1 MTQEPLDKE
10 KLLDEYM
17 LDVIHRNNAMKEY
30 QDSLK
35 KEYTKKPL
43 EEIKSLLKTNMEEER
58 AYLGLKDDNRKPY
71 NDFELLQREI
81 PRNIVAQYYRDTEE
95 VKQIN
100 ESAANQMNSLKENP
114 SLSTEEKDKKIS
126 LIREIAGQK
135 LDVEYQKHLPEIEDR
150 GYEKQTYI
158 AILARRE
165 VDVYN
170 RQVVQEEFNANRK
183 DDDLQ
188 LFIEDEDKGNC
199 TKSLTVSLYKL
210 QEKYG
215 VPVFDEL
222 KDIED
227 IAHPKELSKKLSKYV
242 RTAET
247 GNLEDLNLK
256 KGDIILL
263 TRQSTSKPG
272 HAMMCHGFDENNEPL
287 LLGFSSIDKGI
298 KANKDRRG
306 EVRKGIII
314 DVQSLIEDAIKSKE
328 HQNTISLN
336 TKQHER

>member
-10 KLLDEYM
+10 KLLDEYI
-17 LDVIHRNNAMKEY
+17 LDIIHRNNAMKEY

-35 KEYTKKPL
+35 KEYNKKPL

-58 AYLGLKDDNRKPY
+58 AYLGLKDDNRKPH

-81 PRNIVAQYYRDTEE
+81 PRNIVAQHYRDTEE

-100 ESAANQMNSLKENP
+100 DSATNQMNSIKENP
-114 SLSTEEKDKKIS
+114 SLSPEEKDKKIS
-126 LIREIAGQK
+126 LIRELAGQK
-135 LDVEYQKHLPEIEDR
+135 LDVEYQKHLPEIEAR

-165 VDVYN
+165 ADVYN
-170 RQVVQEEFNANRK
+170 RQVVQEEFNTNKK
-183 DDDLQ
+183 DDDLI
-188 LFIEDEDKGNC
+188 LFDEDRDIGNC

-215 VPVFDEL
+215 IPVFDEL

-227 IAHPKELSKKLSKYV
+227 IAHPNELSKKLSKYV

-247 GNLEDLNLK
+247 GNLEDLSLK

-263 TRQSTSKPG
+263 TRQSTGKPG
-272 HAMMCHGFDENNEPL
+272 HAMMCHGFDENNVPL

-306 EVRKGIII
+306 DARKGIII

-328 HQNTISLN
+328 HPNTMQFNI
-336 TKQHER
+336 KQQER